1 MISNEEQPANET
13 VEEMIERQGANVAP
27 RVTPKDTQE
36 IIVAEYTGR
45 ASDLFQGAPVHPS
58 LECLTIHV
66 CVLRNGFTVVG
77 TSACA
82 SPENYRADIG
92 RRIARDNCIDQIQR
106 LEGYLLKQT
115 LWANEEIAKAFH
127 EEANRVRPSGDGVVG
142 D

>member
-1 MISNEEQPANET
+1 MSEQRES

-27 RVTPKDTQE
+27 RVTPKATQE
-36 IIVAEYTGR
+36 AIVAEYTGR
-45 ASDLFQGAPVHPS
+45 ASDLFQGAPGHPS

-106 LEGYLLKQT
+106 LEGYLLKQQ
-115 LWANEEIAKAFH
+115 LWANEEIAKAFKLN
-127 EEANRVRPSGDGVVG
+127 EEIRKATEAGVPGSVG
-142 D
+142 E